1 MRTPS
6 KVLQRPPPRP
16 SPQGGGRLTH
26 SNPLPDL
33 PNKGEGEIGCNPL
46 PDPPREIVCTPPRPS
61 PQGGGRLTHSD
72 PLPDPPRKG
81 GGKLSPQ
88 GEGNCPRK
96 GEGVTRRR
104 RSRGRVRA
112 TAYRRGGARCTRP
125 WDFPAPRPRR
135 PARRCARGSLPRRAA
150 RWNEPEAGCASRT
163 ASRGP
168 GHAAGYAAAQRWRPA
183 R

>member
-1 MRTPS
+1 MHANSVKSTPETPS
-6 KVLQRPPPRP
+6 PTLPTGGRETDTFKPPPRP

-26 SNPLPDL
+26 SNPLPD
-33 PNKGEGEIGCNPL
+33 
-46 PDPPREIVCTPPRPS
+46 PPREIGCTPSPTLPTMGRETDTFRSPPRPS
-61 PQGGGRLTHSD
+61 PQ
-72 PLPDPPRKG
+72 G

-135 PARRCARGSLPRRAA
+135 PARRC
-150 RWNEPEAGCASRT
+150 EI
-163 ASRGP
+163 
-168 GHAAGYAAAQRWRPA
+168 
-183 R
+183 

>member
-16 SPQGGGRLTH
+16 SPTGGGRLTH

-33 PNKGEGEIGCNPL
+33 PNEGEGEIGCNL
-46 PDPPREIVCTPPRPS
+46 RPDPPKEIVCTPSPTLPTRGRETDIFRSPPRPS
-61 PQGGGRLTHSD
+61 PQ
-72 PLPDPPRKG
+72 G

-125 WDFPAPRPRR
+125 WDSPAPRPRR
-135 PARRCARGSLPRRAA
+135 PARRCARCSLPRRAA
-150 RWNEPEAGCASRT
+150 RWNEPEAGCASRR

-168 GHAAGYAAAQRWRPA
+168 GLAAGCAAVR
-183 R
+183 

>member
-46 PDPPREIVCTPPRPS
+46 PGPPREIGCTPSPTLPTRGRETDTFRSPPRPS
-61 PQGGGRLTHSD
+61 PQGGG
-72 PLPDPPRKG
+72 
-81 GGKLSPQ
+81 KLSPQ
-88 GEGNCPRK
+88 

-125 WDFPAPRPRR
+125 W
-135 PARRCARGSLPRRAA
+135 
-150 RWNEPEAGCASRT
+150 
-163 ASRGP
+163 
-168 GHAAGYAAAQRWRPA
+168 
-183 R
+183 